1 MNPMDFLKNF
11 QNMQTKVQEM
21 QNKVK
26 NITVTGSAGGDMVR
40 VEMNGEMKVT
50 NVTIAPEV
58 VDPNDVEMLEDLVLA
73 ACTNASTKIREKVK
87 EEVNTMTGGID
98 LPPGMMGM

>member
-1 MNPMDFLKNF
+1 MNPMDILKNF
-11 QNMQTKVQEM
+11 QNMQSKVQEM
-21 QNKVK
+21 QSKVK
-26 NITVTGSAGGDMVR
+26 NISVTGSAGGDMVR

-73 ACTNASTKIREKVK
+73 ACTNASTKIREKLK
-87 EEVNTMTGGID
+87 EEVNTLTGGID
-98 LPPGMMGM
+98 LPPEIMGM